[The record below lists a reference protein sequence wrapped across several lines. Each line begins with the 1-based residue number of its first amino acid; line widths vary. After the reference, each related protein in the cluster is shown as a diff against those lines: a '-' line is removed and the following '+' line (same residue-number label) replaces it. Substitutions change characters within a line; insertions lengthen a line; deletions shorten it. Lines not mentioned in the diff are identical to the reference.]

1 MPSRSLLLALLLAAP
16 ATAQGPTLVPATLR
30 NVSPGG
36 VARGQT
42 VILTLDGTNLREAER
57 AVFDDPNITG
67 TCGPGANANQVK
79 VTARIGEQVRPGIHR
94 VHLETPLGTTG
105 SVTFAVGAWPEKA
118 EQEPNEAA
126 ASGPI
131 HPLPA
136 TFTGALGRA
145 GDVDCF
151 RFQAEAGQELA
162 FEVLAGQIRSQ
173 LNAVLTLLDARGKVL
188 AESQAADGQVDPVL
202 AFRFREAGEYAIRLR
217 DFENAGGANVTYR
230 LNAGA
235 FPLATHVFP
244 LGVRKG
250 GGEVTLAG
258 FNLGPEPRVKV
269 KAERGGWGET
279 VSVATTPAGPLL
291 RPVTLAAGEEPEILE
306 AETSN
311 NTPATAQTV
320 AAPVTVNGRIAGDA
334 GTDVDHYRFRARKG
348 AKLVLEV
355 QARRLGSPLDP
366 VIEVLDAGGNKVERA
381 TLRCVAETVTTLS
394 DRDSATSGLR
404 MLSWRDF
411 NVRDLVYVRGEV
423 LQLVALPRGPDDD
436 ARFRSFRGQ
445 RLGLFDTTP
454 SGHAVNTPMYKV
466 QVHPPGTTF
475 PPNGMPVFRLYY
487 RNDDGGPLYGKDSH
501 LSFTAP
507 ADGEYVVRV
516 ADVRASQGERHAYRL
531 TIRAEQPDFRLSLNP
546 AQPNI
551 PAGSRV
557 PVEVSAD
564 RLDGFTGEIRVRLEN
579 LPPGITATAA
589 RIEAGETSATLLLT
603 AAPEAKTAEAGRVR
617 LIGEAE
623 IAGLPVVR
631 TEAPA
636 GGRCRI
642 AILPRP
648 DLQVTTPTKKII
660 IVPGSEQH
668 VDAAIVRRNKFAG
681 RVPVDLKNLPFGVRI
696 LDVGLNGVLIPE
708 GETSR
713 RFTLVCEP
721 WVKPMQR
728 PVYCTVRTETGS
740 AAPTEV
746 AAEPILLE
754 VRLPETAP

>member
-1 MPSRSLLLALLLAAP
+1 MSHRSLLLALILVTPAA
-16 ATAQGPTLVPATLR
+16 AQGPTLVPATLR
-30 NVSPGG
+30 NVSPAG

-42 VILTLDGTNLREAER
+42 VTLTLDGINLREAER
-57 AVFDDPNITG
+57 AVFDDPAITG
-67 TCGPGANANQVK
+67 TCAPGANANQVK

-118 EQEPNEAA
+118 EQEPNDAA
-126 ASGPI
+126 AAGGI
-131 HPLPA
+131 QPLPA
-136 TFTGALGRA
+136 TFTGVLNRV
-145 GDVDCF
+145 GDADCF
-151 RFQAEAGQELA
+151 RFRAEAGQELV
-162 FEVLAGQIRSQ
+162 FEVLAGQIRSR
-173 LNAVLTLLDARGKVL
+173 LNAVLTLLDPQGKVL
-188 AESQAADGQVDPVL
+188 VESQGADGQVDPVL
-202 AFRFREAGEYAIRLR
+202 AFRFREAGEYTIRIR
-217 DFENAGGANVTYR
+217 DFENAGGGDVTYR

-235 FPLATHVFP
+235 FPLATHAFP
-244 LGVRKG
+244 LGVRRG
-250 GGEVTLAG
+250 GGAVSLSG
-258 FNLGPEPRVKV
+258 FNLGGDRRVKV
-269 KAERGGWGET
+269 PAERGGWGET
-279 VSVATTPAGPLL
+279 VSVTTAPTGPLL
-291 RPVTLAAGEEPEILE
+291 RPLALAIGEEPEVLE
-306 AETSN
+306 AAAPNDTA
-311 NTPATAQTV
+311 ATAQAV
-320 AAPVTVNGRIAGDA
+320 SASVTINGRIAADGGPDL
-334 GTDVDHYRFRARKG
+334 DHYRFRVKKG
-348 AKLVLEV
+348 EKLVLEV

-366 VIEVLDAGGNKVERA
+366 VIEVLDASGKKVERA

-466 QVHPPGTTF
+466 QVHPPGKTF

-507 ADGEYVVRV
+507 ADGEYVVRI
-516 ADVRASQGERHAYRL
+516 ADVRGSQGERHAYRL
-531 TIRAEQPDFRLSLNP
+531 TIRSEQPDFRLSLNP

-557 PVEVSAD
+557 PVEVTAD
-564 RLDGFTGEIRVRLEN
+564 RLDGYAGEIRVRLEN
-579 LPPGITATAA
+579 LPPGITATPAV
-589 RIEAGETSATLLLT
+589 IEAGETSATLLLS
-603 AAPEAKTAEAGRVR
+603 AAVEAKTAPASPVR

-623 IAGLPVVR
+623 IGGRPVVR
-631 TEAPA
+631 TETLT
-636 GGRCRI
+636 GGGCRI
-642 AILPRP
+642 AVLPRP
-648 DLQVTTPTKKII
+648 DLQVTTTQKKIV
-660 IVPGSEQH
+660 IVPGSEQQI
-668 VDAAIVRRNKFAG
+668 DAAIVRQSKFTG
-681 RVPVDLKNLPFGVRI
+681 RVPVDLKNLAFGVRI

-713 RFTLVCEP
+713 RFTIICEP

-728 PVYCTVRTETGS
+728 LVYCTVRTETNS

-754 VRLPETAP
+754 VRLPEAAP